1 MNVKLAL
8 LMLLTAVV
16 VLQDSSTSLVNA
28 VSALKTV
35 SNALIIQLVLSVLR
49 ASQLQP
55 QTSAEDVQSNALNAT
70 LTT

>member
-16 VLQDSSTSLVNA
+16 ALQDSSTSLVNA
-28 VSALKTV
+28 SYALKTV